1 MNTNPQTIFSDLIGQ
16 IRDMHRK
23 TCIRPFDL
31 ARAKRDAEKLLKTH
45 APHQGYLC
53 LAELA
58 VFEDAPLQTR
68 LKSVEEYL
76 NKVRLLPHDIYHYYI
91 TYCNCLVRLGERR
104 SAYSVLDEYVDILED
119 DIEALKGCLEY
130 TRFTGQISLSE
141 KVINKLN
148 KLGKDMTKEVEEI
161 KRIKTVINES
171 YLKELLVSAGE
182 VLRSYSLINDGLNL
196 DCSYVE
202 DEIFYELTVLADS
215 DEDKVASCDIELSRL
230 KIKFAREKGIN
241 LSRFV
246 LGCAVGGID

>member
-1 MNTNPQTIFSDLIGQ
+1 MNTKPQTIFSDLIGQ
-16 IRDMHRK
+16 IRDMRSK

-31 ARAKRDAEKLLKTH
+31 TRAKRDAEKLLKTH

-76 NKVRLLPHDIYHYYI
+76 NKASRLPHDTRNYYI
-91 TYCNCLVRLGERR
+91 TYCNCLVRLGERK
-104 SAYSVLDEYVDILED
+104 SAYSVLDKYVDILED
-119 DIEALKGCLEY
+119 DIEALRGCFEY

-148 KLGKDMTKEVEEI
+148 KLGKDMTKEAEEI

-171 YLKELLVSAGE
+171 YLKELLVYAGE

-196 DCSYVE
+196 DCSYAE

-246 LGCAVGGID
+246 LGCAVRGID